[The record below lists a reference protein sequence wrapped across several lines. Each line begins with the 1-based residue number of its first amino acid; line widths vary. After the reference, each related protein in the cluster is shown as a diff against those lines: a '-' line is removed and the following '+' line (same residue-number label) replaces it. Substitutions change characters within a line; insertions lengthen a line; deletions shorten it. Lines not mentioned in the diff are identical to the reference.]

1 VPQPSLEPATETGL
15 SDVDSPVATEIT
27 NFEGPPPRAHDEPA
41 EIQDIL
47 DDNSLGGYPR
57 FPHPLKHP
65 LRAIAWIVRTGFSLA
80 AIFAVLAAIAA
91 IPFASIFVLGYLLE
105 AEARVARTG
114 KLRYGFPLLHR
125 GQRIATIALGVGLW
139 LIPVALVSGMAV
151 DATLIDPGSA
161 AAANWQ
167 RAKVLLA
174 GFVSVHLCLA
184 LARGGSLGC
193 FVRPLKN
200 LLWFLAEVRNRPHR
214 RMMRCEACGEPL
226 KKSADVC
233 TLCRHPTIA
242 VADVRSDR
250 LQPVKGPAEAGHYE
264 PSYWERTDRKV
275 REFVRDFRVK
285 HHLLLGLRGFVGGL
299 AILLVPTLLFA
310 AATSSRG
317 PAVLVTLLGGLCLAV
332 VFLYVPF
339 LQARLA
345 AENRLSG
352 MWELG
357 RVRRLFRHAP
367 LAWLVALL
375 LVYVL
380 ALPLY
385 LFTIVLPPSDSM
397 WLVTPIFVLSIYPA
411 RVVTGWAYG
420 RAVWKEQQGRK
431 PAWWGFRWGS
441 RTAMLAL
448 TAVYTL
454 IFFFARD
461 IGSHGKLVLFEH
473 HAFFGTVLSSV
484 FSLLP

>member
-1 VPQPSLEPATETGL
+1 VPQPSLQPAIEPGL
-15 SDVDSPVATEIT
+15 HDADSPVATEVRD
-27 NFEGPPPRAHDEPA
+27 FERPPPRVSETPA
-41 EIQDIL
+41 EIREVL

-57 FPHPLKHP
+57 FPHPFKHP
-65 LRAIAWIVRTGFSLA
+65 LRALFWIVRTGFSLA

-125 GQRIATIALGVGLW
+125 GQRLATIALGVGLW
-139 LIPVALVSGMAV
+139 LIPVALVSGMAA

-167 RAKVLLA
+167 RAKVLLVV
-174 GFVSVHLCLA
+174 FVCVHLCLA

-200 LLWFLAEVRNRPHR
+200 LLWFLAEVRNRPHW

-233 TLCRHPTIA
+233 TLCNHPTIA
-242 VADVRSDR
+242 VAERE
-250 LQPVKGPAEAGHYE
+250 GPE
-264 PSYWERTDRKV
+264 PPPKLSYWERADRKV
-275 REFVRDFRVK
+275 REFIGDFRVK
-285 HHLLLGLRGFVGGL
+285 HHLLLGLRGLVGGL
-299 AILLVPTLLFA
+299 AVLFLPTLLFA

-317 PAVLVTLLGGLCLAV
+317 PAVLVTLFGGLCLAI

-352 MWELG
+352 MWEL
-357 RVRRLFRHAP
+357 RCVRRLFRYAP
-367 LAWLVALL
+367 IAWLIALL

-385 LFTIVLPPSDSM
+385 LFTIVLPPSDAM

-420 RAVWKEQQGRK
+420 RAVWKQQQGRK

-441 RTAMLAL
+441 RVMMLAL
-448 TAVYTL
+448 TALYTL
-454 IFFFARD
+454 FFFFARD
-461 IGSHGKLVLFEH
+461 IGSHGRLVLFEH
-473 HAFFGTVLSSV
+473 HAFFGTALSSV